1 MKMLLKKKIRTQV
14 HYIPVHKQPYYQMR
28 YGKFTLSGCEAYY
41 SRCLSLPLW
50 PDMTLEDVDFVVEKL
65 ADILGVEQ
73 NF

>member
-1 MKMLLKKKIRTQV
+1 
-14 HYIPVHKQPYYQMR
+14 MR

-50 PDMTLEDVDFVVEKL
+50 PDMALEDVDFVVEKL

-73 NF
+73 SF

>member
-1 MKMLLKKKIRTQV
+1 MRKLSDLGVGTQV
-14 HYIPVHKQPYYQMR
+14 HYIPVHKQPYYKMR
-28 YGKFTLSGCEAYY
+28 YGTFSLRGCESYY

-50 PDMTLEDVDFVVEKL
+50 PDMTLAEVDFVVSVL